1 MVGGGEEN
9 AEAVILPLEAMNFCM
24 RPLGARIAFVAVG
37 LDKFVVDKLL
47 VIPLEGG
54 GARAKEGTGEAGL
67 RGEGLL
73 LGASEGELRLWI
85 LGEGEEEVEELRFQE
100 LSIWLMSLKSD
111 MRVTYQKKMGGQGCI
126 LEVAMRCWTSLGSC
140 FTMPEGRVVT

>member
-1 MVGGGEEN
+1 MGGGEEN

-111 MRVTYQKKMGGQGCI
+111 MRVT
-126 LEVAMRCWTSLGSC
+126 LASTVSSEVVRIFPASLSS
-140 FTMPEGRVVT
+140 FSFSHVS